1 MHELIIRGMREED
14 IPAVLEI
21 EQISFSTPCAEQFF
35 LAEIYKK
42 YAVSRVALFEGKVI
56 GYVCADYRLHESHVL
71 TLAVHP
77 NYRRRGVATVLMDEA
92 IRELKERGC
101 VFLYL
106 KVRASNARARKFYEH
121 LGFKVEGIRKKYY
134 DIPEEDA
141 LVMTARL

>member
-21 EQISFSTPCAEQFF
+21 EQISFSTPCTEQFF

-56 GYVCADYRLHESHVL
+56 GYVCADYRLHESYVL

-77 NYRRRGVATVLMDEA
+77 DYRRRGVATVLMDEA

-106 KVRASNARARKFYEH
+106 KVRASNAGAREFYEH

-134 DIPEEDA
+134 DTPEEDA
-141 LVMTARL
+141 LVMMARL

>member
-21 EQISFSTPCAEQFF
+21 EQISFSTPCTEQFF

-92 IRELKERGC
+92 IRDLKERGC

-106 KVRASNARARKFYEH
+106 KVRASNAGAREFYEH